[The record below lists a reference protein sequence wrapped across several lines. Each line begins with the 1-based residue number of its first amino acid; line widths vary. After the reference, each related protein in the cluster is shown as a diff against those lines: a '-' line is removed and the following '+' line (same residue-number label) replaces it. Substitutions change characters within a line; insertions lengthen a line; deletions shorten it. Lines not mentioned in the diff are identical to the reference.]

1 MTQNQQKYGAEYKVQ
16 VIKLSKEIGS
26 GGAVGYGRWRLY
38 AVYIEELIALCKQ
51 VKEQD
56 KKIWCLKEENEFM
69 EKSSAFFA
77 DSHRKS
83 ARIKE

>member
-1 MTQNQQKYGAEYKVQ
+1 MAQNQQKYGAEYKVQ

-26 GGAVGYGRWRLY
+26 GGAVGYRRLY
-38 AVYIEELIALCKQ
+38 AVYIEEIIAICKQ